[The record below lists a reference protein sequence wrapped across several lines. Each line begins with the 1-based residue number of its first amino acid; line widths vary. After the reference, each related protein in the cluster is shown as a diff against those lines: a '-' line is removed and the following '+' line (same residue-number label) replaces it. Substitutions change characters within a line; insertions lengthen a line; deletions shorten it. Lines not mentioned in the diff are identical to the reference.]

1 MDTIQKY
8 AKAIVALIG
17 SVLTAGV
24 FVLPV
29 EAQPWVGLG
38 LAVLTAAATY
48 QVPNKGAPTDAL
60 VQGDGLAAGDDAPKH
75 LAD

>member
-8 AKAIVALIG
+8 AKAIVALVG

-24 FVLPV
+24 FVLPDEV
-29 EAQPWVGLG
+29 QPWVALV
-38 LAVLTAAATY
+38 LAVLTTVATY

-75 LAD
+75 AA